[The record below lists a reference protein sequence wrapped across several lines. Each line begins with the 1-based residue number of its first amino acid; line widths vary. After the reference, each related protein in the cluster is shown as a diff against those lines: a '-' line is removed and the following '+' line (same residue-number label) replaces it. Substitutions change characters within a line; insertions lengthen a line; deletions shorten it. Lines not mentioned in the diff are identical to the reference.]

1 MADESKMENVRLL
14 PVDIRSRLRSGVA
27 ISSLSQCAEELI
39 LNAVDA
45 KATCIAV
52 RIDTSLCKIQVVDNG
67 HGIDKVQMENVAT
80 RLYLTRYFWG
90 SLSGWDL
97 CPGRP
102 PCTVKSGRYASY
114 WNAFLLAFANIIIQ
128 RLYMFT
134 FALCEQLLFTLS
146 VHDVSNRRCSDSL
159 DPKMYERSKYHRHV
173 RLC

>member
-1 MADESKMENVRLL
+1 MEDVRLL

-45 KATCIAV
+45 NATCIAV

-67 HGIDKVQMENVAT
+67 HGIDKVQLGNVAT

-90 SLSGWDL
+90 SLSGGYLCPGGGL

-102 PCTVKSGRYASY
+102 PPRTVKSGRYASY

-159 DPKMYERSKYHRHV
+159 DPKNV
-173 RLC
+173 RKIKVP